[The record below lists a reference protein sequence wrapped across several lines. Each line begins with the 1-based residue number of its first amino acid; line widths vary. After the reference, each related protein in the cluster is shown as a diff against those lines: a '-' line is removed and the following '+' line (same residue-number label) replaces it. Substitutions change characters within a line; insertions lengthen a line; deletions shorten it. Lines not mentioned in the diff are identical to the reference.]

1 MHLIMYKDGRRLTFD
16 RRIFKNVINKSN
28 RSDDS
33 SKLFRSFGL
42 HIKKITNFQIHS
54 DVSPFNFSGE
64 SKESDR

>member
-1 MHLIMYKDGRRLTFD
+1 M
-16 RRIFKNVINKSN
+16 INKSN

-64 SKESDR
+64 SKESDRWNKCDESFTFLIASPYVWAQ